1 MRSCVRFF
9 FKFAY
14 LLTYKSVGL
23 LDIMNIV
30 CVGQSAIARVKVV
43 ALRVLTDQLVMFLN
57 AEERKVNAEYRRVL
71 PSN

>member
-1 MRSCVRFF
+1 MRFL

-14 LLTYKSVGL
+14 LLINKSAGF

-30 CVGQSAIARVKVV
+30 CVGQSAIARVQAV
-43 ALRVLTDQLVMFLN
+43 ALRVLTDELVMFLN